1 MGSYSLSSCENGL
14 NNLHRA
20 EWSQEPP
27 HLGNLL
33 RKAGRVFA
41 RTRDASAA
49 DRLCFPHLPSWPF
62 HLLCSDLPLP
72 GDPTPARTY
81 LESAVAELPKS
92 CPGRPPAPDN
102 PCLGGALTGVCSFQ
116 ICREKP
122 SVTQARLCPLLFLPV
137 AHGPQSSSQ
146 NTSCCEAAF

>member
-102 PCLGGALTGVCSFQ
+102 PLSRRSPDGGLQLPDLQRKAQCHTGPALSPPL
-116 ICREKP
+116 P
-122 SVTQARLCPLLFLPV
+122 SRCPWPSKLLPEHILL
-137 AHGPQSSSQ
+137 
-146 NTSCCEAAF
+146 